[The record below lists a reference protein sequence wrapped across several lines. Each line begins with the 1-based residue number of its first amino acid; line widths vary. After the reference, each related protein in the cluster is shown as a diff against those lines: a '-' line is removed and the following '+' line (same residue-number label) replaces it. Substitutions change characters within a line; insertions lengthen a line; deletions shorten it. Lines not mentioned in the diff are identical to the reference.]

1 MRSLCNLRKELN
13 MSCEQ
18 ITLFSSSIL
27 PLNTIA
33 SPMKILEGGVNLFLI
48 KLENGKLGAHF
59 FIMPFLSDESF
70 IPVEKIIYNDEE
82 YIYALIAYED
92 SVLCEDSAPNMPYLQ
107 KKWDDV
113 FLLQFGKKIT
123 SDTNI
128 YLEYIKENK
137 VNIQKRANLK
147 NDNVAMTALS
157 LNRKIE
163 ELGKLAS
170 VSVVK
175 KEQDTHE
182 VDSFYLAM
190 QEIAK
195 IYHLPFEKNKDILLD
210 IDVSGAE
217 RIENFCEHIGWR
229 VRKVT
234 LTRDFYKQNSVP
246 IIVISKKTSSAV
258 LVFPSSN
265 NSQYIDFSDGN
276 KKKSFTKSM
285 AEDAQDVAYMIY
297 ELFPAGKLSKQKL
310 LKFIF
315 ARAKNIWPVIAISA
329 LIASFLSLL
338 SPLATSYITGKII
351 PTANLPELYQ
361 ISIVLIVLLL
371 CQIMLQAVSG
381 IIMMTFNARQLERFQ
396 TAVYDHILRIPTAS
410 LKTCDVGD
418 MTQRILGGTQIQ
430 ATVFEVISQQFLS
443 SIFALSNLAMMFYY
457 SQSLASVG
465 LFMVIVYAVLL
476 FFLSKM
482 NLKPLARQA
491 EASGKVSG
499 LTKQFI
505 DGISKIRS
513 AGAEQQVISRFMDD
527 FSPMLKEGYKIA
539 TLSAYQSVFSSIFP
553 LVISIIFYGMAGGF
567 LKENLAFPIFLAFMA
582 AFQNFQGGVLGIA
595 GGIWTLLAI
604 KPDVDRIMPILE
616 TEIEDGSEK
625 YFPDILKGDIELSHI
640 HFRYGLNEHLTL
652 DDVSIHAKAGEFIAI
667 VGSSGA
673 GKSTLVRLLLGFE
686 KCESGAIYYSGQDLA
701 HLNLR
706 AVRKQL
712 GVILQNSK
720 IISGSILENIIAGTT
735 FTKNDALHALKLA
748 AFDKDV
754 EAMPMGIYTHVSPDN
769 ISGGQQQRILIA
781 RALIGNPVAL
791 IMDESTSAL
800 DSFTQQTI
808 KKNIELLGM
817 TRIVIAHRLSTIINA
832 DRIYVLDKGKV
843 VEHGN
848 YQELLDKNGIFKAL
862 ALRQR
867 VHS

>member
-1 MRSLCNLRKELN
+1 MTCQ
-13 MSCEQ
+13 Q
-18 ITLFSSSIL
+18 IKLLSSSIL
-27 PLNTIA
+27 PLNTIT
-33 SPMKILEGGVNLFLI
+33 SPMKVLKGGLNLFLI
-48 KLENGKLGAHF
+48 KIENGKLGAHF
-59 FIMPFLSDESF
+59 FVMTLLSNDNF
-70 IPVEKIIYNDEE
+70 IPTKKLIYNDEE

-92 SVLCEDSAPNMPYLQ
+92 SILCEDNVPDMSHLQ
-107 KKWDDV
+107 KKWEDV
-113 FLLQFGKKIT
+113 FLLQFGKKLHPDANY
-123 SDTNI
+123 SF
-128 YLEYIKENK
+128 EYIKENK
-137 VNIQKRANLK
+137 ENVQKRIDIK
-147 NDNVAMTALS
+147 KDNAAMTALS
-157 LNRKIE
+157 LSHKIE
-163 ELGKLAS
+163 ELGNLAS
-170 VSVVK
+170 IKLVK
-175 KEQDTHE
+175 KEQDANE

-195 IYHLPFEKNKDILLD
+195 IYRLPFEKHKDILLD
-210 IDVSGAE
+210 ADISGQE
-217 RIENFCEHIGWR
+217 RIEKFCEHIGWR

-234 LTRDFYKQNSVP
+234 LTSDFYKQDSVP
-246 IIVISKKTSSAV
+246 VITISKTSNTAV
-258 LVFPSSN
+258 LVFSSSN
-265 NSQYIDFSDGN
+265 SPQYIDFYDGH
-276 KKKSFTKSM
+276 KKKAFTKSM
-285 AEDAQDVAYMIY
+285 AEDTQDVAYMIY
-297 ELFPAGKLSKQKL
+297 ELFPAGKLTKQKL

-315 ARAKNIWPVIAISA
+315 ASSKNIWPVIILTA
-329 LIASFLSLL
+329 LVASFLSLL

-351 PTANLPELYQ
+351 PTANLPELFQ
-361 ISIVLIVLLL
+361 LSIVLIVLLL
-371 CQIMLQAVSG
+371 CQIFLQTVSG
-381 IIMMTFNARQLERFQ
+381 IIMLTFNARQFERFQ
-396 TAVYDHILRIPTAS
+396 TAVYDHILRIPTAN

-430 ATVFEVISQQFLS
+430 STVFNVISQQFLS
-443 SIFALSNLAMMFYY
+443 SVFALSNLAMMFYY
-457 SQSLASVG
+457 SQSLATVG
-465 LFMVIVYAVLL
+465 LCMVVVYALAF
-476 FFLSKM
+476 FFLSKI

-491 EASGKVSG
+491 VASGKVGG

-505 DGISKIRS
+505 DGVAKIRS

-527 FSPMLKEGYKIA
+527 FASMLKEGYKIS
-539 TLSAYQSVFSSIFP
+539 TFGAYQGVLTSVFP
-553 LVISIIFYGMAGGF
+553 LFISIIFYGMAGGF
-567 LKENLAFPIFLAFMA
+567 LKENLAFPIFLAFMV
-582 AFQNFQGGVLGIA
+582 AFQNFQGGVMGIA

-604 KPDVDRIMPILE
+604 KPEVDRIMPILE
-616 TEIEDGSEK
+616 TEIEDGPDK
-625 YFPDILKGDIELSHI
+625 YSPGILDGDIALSHI
-640 HFRYGLNEHLTL
+640 HFRYDRDEPLIL
-652 DDVSIHAKAGEFIAI
+652 DDVSICAKAGEFIAI

-720 IISGSILENIIAGTT
+720 IITGSILENITAGTN
-735 FTKNDALHALKLA
+735 FTKDEAFHALKLA

-754 EAMPMGIYTHVSPDN
+754 ASMPMGIYTHVSPDN

-800 DSFTQQTI
+800 DSLTQQII

-848 YQELLDKNGIFKAL
+848 YQQLMDKNGAFKAL
-862 ALRQR
+862 TLRQR